1 MENKSPLDSKKIYI
15 SVTITDDKEIHE
27 LNKQYRNK
35 DYATD
40 VLSFNINE
48 TSEDGT
54 FYLGDIVVNKEQAAR
69 QAGEY
74 GNTLEEEISD
84 LTAHGILHLLGIH
97 HDGDDH

>member
-1 MENKSPLDSKKIYI
+1 MENKSPLDNKKIFI
-15 SVTITDDKEIHE
+15 SITITDDKEIQS
-27 LNKQYRNK
+27 LNKDYRQK

-54 FYLGDIVVNKEQAAR
+54 FYLGDVVVNKEQAAR
-69 QAGEY
+69 QAGEF
-74 GNTLEEEISD
+74 GNTIEEEISE
-84 LTAHGILHLLGIH
+84 LTAHGIMHLLGIH